1 MHIDTLHFDTLL
13 GSYNNNSVY
22 DCTFVLSNPLR
33 NVQKIFLKSIEI
45 PISFNNIRASNGTN
59 TFQITIQSIT
69 YTITVSE
76 NSYTS
81 IISLITD
88 INVQLHSV
96 LPNATFSLLN
106 NKVSLVLTGYPTNTV
121 VSFNSSRLISVVLGF
136 TKQSYIQYATSIT
149 ADNTYLLAYDN
160 YISIYLQDIPVKST
174 GYSNQ
179 LVSYKIP
186 LNAVNGMVYYLQEL
200 NSFSQSV
207 ELTDQN
213 YVLNRLRVV
222 VYDRFGVKLTNGLDY
237 SFSFAV
243 NYYENK
249 YII

>member
-1 MHIDTLHFDTLL
+1 MNIDILHFDTLL

-22 DCTFVLSNPLR
+22 DCTFILSNPLR

-45 PISFNNIRASNGTN
+45 PISFNNIRACNGTN
-59 TFQITIQSIT
+59 TFQITIQSVT
-69 YTITVSE
+69 YTITVDES
-76 NSYTS
+76 SYTS
-81 IISLITD
+81 ILSLISE
-88 INVQLHSV
+88 INVQLHLV
-96 LPNATFSLLN
+96 LPNITFDILN
-106 NKVSLVLTGYPTNTV
+106 NNVILVLTDYPINTV
-121 VSFNSSRLISVVLGF
+121 VSFNSSRLISIVLGF
-136 TKQSYIQYATSIT
+136 TQQSYITEQTSIT
-149 ADNTYLLAYDN
+149 ADNNYLLAYDN

-207 ELTDQN
+207 EITDQN

-222 VYDRFGVKLTNGLDY
+222 VFDRFGVKLTNGLDY
-237 SFSFAV
+237 SFSLAV
-243 NYYENK
+243 NYH
-249 YII
+249 